1 MRSHSCNGEGMYEV
15 SENNMTQDVD
25 SYFKSAFHQIRSA
38 PGLIIPSLISSA
50 LSSATMWAIILT
62 VLVLS
67 LPLLAEVAPIVEQ
80 NQDLISEIIG
90 EEHLED
96 DIDPKIEELVEEFSG
111 LVPVMIGLFIM
122 FLIVLCVIGIIYF
135 ALYAWV
141 YAGTIGY
148 LWQGITTTT
157 DFRNFLYYAKKYS
170 FRIMGLW
177 ILVYIFS
184 IVLFL
189 VPFFILVFVPSP
201 ANIAIFVLSII
212 LCIILWLVVM
222 VLLFFAEECIVIEG
236 MGVIGSVKR
245 SKDIVTGN
253 IGSVLIFI
261 LILIVAF
268 IAFFVI
274 ESIFEVIALLF
285 NSSLT
290 PFFMLFI
297 IVILVPWIQL
307 SKLNF
312 FLDRTGVEVKEMDK
326 EIEIIKT
333 VREFIARSPYI
344 LIDFIRKNK
353 VYLLAA
359 LSVYGIGVGIG
370 YYMGHSFSFLSEETM
385 MVLSEGWEE
394 QRWLGPYI
402 SMPLIDT
409 IYYFSNNIGV
419 AMNLGLS
426 GIFLGVPTI
435 AGSIVNAALVGMF
448 YGIIPA
454 ETASMFIVVHGIPEL
469 MALVIA
475 TAAGIKLGVKIMGSP
490 ENGAEALMETLEVVL
505 ATSLLLGIAAF
516 LEAFVTPIVISLMF

>member
-1 MRSHSCNGEGMYEV
+1 MA
-15 SENNMTQDVD
+15 QDVG
-25 SYFKSAFHQIRSA
+25 SYFSSGFHQVKSA
-38 PGLIIPSLISSA
+38 PGLIIPSLVSNA
-50 LSSATMWAIILT
+50 LSATVGWAIILT
-62 VLVLS
+62 FLLLS
-67 LPLLAEVAPIVEQ
+67 LPLLAEVAPIVER
-80 NQDLISEIIG
+80 NQDLISEIL
-90 EEHLED
+90 EEENFED
-96 DIDPKIEELVEEFSG
+96 DIDPKMEELVEEFTCIVPEMMG
-111 LVPVMIGLFIM
+111 LSLM
-122 FLIVLCVIGIIYF
+122 FLILLCVIMIVSF
-135 ALYAWV
+135 ALFAWV
-141 YAGTIGY
+141 EAGTIGY
-148 LWQGITTTT
+148 LWQGVTTTT
-157 DFRNFLYYAKKYS
+157 DFRNFLYYAKEYS
-170 FRIMGLW
+170 FQIMGLW
-177 ILVYIFS
+177 ISMAIFS
-184 IVLFL
+184 IALFL
-189 VPFFILVFVPSP
+189 VPFFTLVFISPP
-201 ANIAIFVLSII
+201 ANIAVFVLLI
-212 LCIILWLVVM
+212 LLCTILWIVAM

-236 MGVIGSVKR
+236 MSVIDSIKR

-261 LILIVAF
+261 FILIVVF
-268 IAFFVI
+268 IACGVI
-274 ESIFEVIALLF
+274 EGIFEGIALLF
-285 NSSLT
+285 NSSLS
-290 PFFMLFI
+290 PLFI
-297 IVILVPWIQL
+297 LFYIVILVPWIQL

-435 AGSIVNAALVGMF
+435 AGGIVNAAIIGMF
-448 YGIIPA
+448 YGIVPA
-454 ETASMFIVVHGIPEL
+454 ETATAFIAVHGIPEC

-516 LEAFVTPIVISLMF
+516 LEAFVTPIVISLMI

>member
-1 MRSHSCNGEGMYEV
+1 
-15 SENNMTQDVD
+15 MTQDVV
-25 SYFKSAFHQIRSA
+25 SYFKSGFRQVRSA

-50 LSSATMWAIILT
+50 LSTAVMWAIILT

-67 LPLLAEVAPIVEQ
+67 LPLLAEVVPILEQ
-80 NQDLISEIIG
+80 NQDLISEVIKG
-90 EEHLED
+90 EHLEG
-96 DIDPKIEELVEEFSG
+96 DIDPRIDGVVEEFSG
-111 LVPVMIGLFIM
+111 LVPEMVGLSII
-122 FLIVLCVIGIIYF
+122 FLIILCVIIIVYF

-148 LWQGITTTT
+148 LWQGVTTTP
-157 DFRNFLYYAKKYS
+157 DFRHFLYYAKEYA

-184 IVLFL
+184 IILFL
-189 VPFFILVFVPSP
+189 MPFSILVFVPSP
-201 ANIAIFVLSII
+201 ANITIFVPSII
-212 LCIILWLVVM
+212 LCIILWLVAM

-236 MGVIGSVKR
+236 MGIIDSIKR
-245 SKDIVTGN
+245 SKDIVSGN
-253 IGSVLIFI
+253 IGSILIFIFI
-261 LILIVAF
+261 LIAVC
-268 IAFFVI
+268 IAYVVI
-274 ESIFEVIALLF
+274 EGIFEVIALLF

-290 PFFMLFI
+290 PLFMLFL
-297 IVILVPWIQL
+297 IVILIPWIQL

-344 LIDFIRKNK
+344 LIDFVRKNK
-353 VYLLAA
+353 VYLLAS
-359 LSVYGIGVGIG
+359 LLVYGIGVGIG
-370 YYMGHSFSFLSEETM
+370 YYIGHSFFFLSEETM

-409 IYYFSNNIGV
+409 IFYFSNNISV

-435 AGSIVNAALVGMF
+435 AGSIVNASIIGMF
-448 YGIIPA
+448 YGIVPA
-454 ETASMFIVVHGIPEL
+454 ETATVLIGVHGIPEF
-469 MALVIA
+469 MALIIA
-475 TAAGIKLGVKIMGSP
+475 TAAGIKLGVKIIGSL
-490 ENGAEALMETLEVVL
+490 ENGAEALMEALEVVL

-516 LEAFVTPIVISLMF
+516 LEAFVTPIVISLMI

>member
-1 MRSHSCNGEGMYEV
+1 
-15 SENNMTQDVD
+15 MTQDVD
-25 SYFKSAFHQIRSA
+25 SYFRSGFRQIRSA

-50 LSSATMWAIILT
+50 LSSAVGWAIMLT
-62 VLVLS
+62 LLLLS

-80 NQDLISEIIG
+80 NRDLITKIIE

-111 LVPVMIGLFIM
+111 LVPEMIGLFII
-122 FLIVLCVIGIIYF
+122 FVILLCVINIVYF
-135 ALYAWV
+135 ALFAWV

-148 LWQGITTTT
+148 LWQGVTATT
-157 DFRNFLYYAKKYS
+157 DFRNFLYYAKKYL
-170 FRIMGLW
+170 FRMMGLW
-177 ILVYIFS
+177 ILVYTFS

-189 VPFFILVFVPSP
+189 MPFFILVFVPSP
-201 ANIAIFVLSII
+201 ADIAIFVLSII

-261 LILIVAF
+261 FILIVVF
-268 IAFFVI
+268 IACGVI
-274 ESIFEVIALLF
+274 EGIFEIIAVLF
-285 NSSLT
+285 NSSLS
-290 PFFMLFI
+290 PLFMLFY

-312 FLDRTGVEVKEMDK
+312 FLDRTGVAVREMDR
-326 EIEIIKT
+326 EVEIIKT
-333 VREFIARSPYI
+333 MREFIARSPYI
-344 LIDFIRKNK
+344 LVDFIRKNK
-353 VYLLAA
+353 VYILAA

-370 YYMGHSFSFLSEETM
+370 YYMGHSFFFLSEETM

-409 IYYFSNNIGV
+409 IYYFSNNISV
-419 AMNLGLS
+419 TMNLGLS

-435 AGSIVNAALVGMF
+435 AGGIVNAAITGLV
-448 YGIIPA
+448 YGIFPA
-454 ETASMFIVVHGIPEL
+454 ETATVFIGVHGIPED
-469 MALVIA
+469 MALIIA
-475 TAAGIKLGVKIMGSP
+475 TAAGIKLGVKIIGSP
-490 ENGAEALMETLEVVL
+490 ENGTAALMETLEVVL

-516 LEAFVTPIVISLMF
+516 LEAFVTPIVISLMI

>member
-1 MRSHSCNGEGMYEV
+1 MA
-15 SENNMTQDVD
+15 QDVG
-25 SYFKSAFHQIRSA
+25 SYFSSGFHQVKSA
-38 PGLIIPSLISSA
+38 PGLIIPSLVSNA
-50 LSSATMWAIILT
+50 LSATVGWAIILT
-62 VLVLS
+62 FLLLS
-67 LPLLAEVAPIVEQ
+67 LPILAEVAPIVER
-80 NQDLISEIIG
+80 NQDLISEIL
-90 EEHLED
+90 EEENFED
-96 DIDPKIEELVEEFSG
+96 DIDPKMEELVEEFTCIVPEMMG
-111 LVPVMIGLFIM
+111 LSLM
-122 FLIVLCVIGIIYF
+122 FLILLCVIMIVSF
-135 ALYAWV
+135 ALFAWV
-141 YAGTIGY
+141 EAGTIGY
-148 LWQGITTTT
+148 LWQGVTTTT
-157 DFRNFLYYAKKYS
+157 DFRNFLYYAKEYS
-170 FRIMGLW
+170 FQIMGLW
-177 ILVYIFS
+177 ISMAIFS
-184 IVLFL
+184 IALFL
-189 VPFFILVFVPSP
+189 VPFFTLVFISPP
-201 ANIAIFVLSII
+201 ANIAVFVLLI
-212 LCIILWLVVM
+212 LLCTILWIVAM

-236 MGVIGSVKR
+236 MGVIDSIKR

-261 LILIVAF
+261 FILIVAF
-268 IAFFVI
+268 IACFVI
-274 ESIFEVIALLF
+274 EGIFEVIALLF

-370 YYMGHSFSFLSEETM
+370 YYIGHSFSFLSEETM

-435 AGSIVNAALVGMF
+435 AGGIVNAAIIGMF
-448 YGIIPA
+448 YGIVPA
-454 ETASMFIVVHGIPEL
+454 ETATAFIAVHGIPEC

-490 ENGAEALMETLEVVL
+490 ENGAEALLETLEVVL

-516 LEAFVTPIVISLMF
+516 LEAFVTPIVISLMI

>member
-1 MRSHSCNGEGMYEV
+1 
-15 SENNMTQDVD
+15 MTQDVD
-25 SYFKSAFHQIRSA
+25 SYFRSGFRQIRSA

-50 LSSATMWAIILT
+50 LSSAVVWTIILT

-67 LPLLAEVAPIVEQ
+67 LPLLAEVAPILEQ
-80 NQDLISEIIG
+80 NQDLISEIIE
-90 EEHLED
+90 EEHIGD
-96 DIDPKIEELVEEFSG
+96 DIDPQIEKLVEEFSG
-111 LVPVMIGLFIM
+111 LVPVMIGLSIM
-122 FLIVLCVIGIIYF
+122 FLILLCVIIIVSF
-135 ALYAWV
+135 ALQAWV

-148 LWQGITTTT
+148 LWQGVTTTT
-157 DFRNFLYYAKKYS
+157 DFRNFLYYANKYS

-177 ILVYIFS
+177 MLEYLFTV
-184 IVLFL
+184 VLFL
-189 VPFFILVFVPSP
+189 MPFFILVFVPSP
-201 ANIAIFVLSII
+201 ANFPIFVLSII
-212 LCIILWLVVM
+212 LCFIMWLMVM
-222 VLLFFAEECIVIEG
+222 VLLFFAEESIVIEG
-236 MGVIGSVKR
+236 MGVIGSVKQ

-253 IGSVLIFI
+253 IGSVFIFI
-261 LILIVAF
+261 FILIVAF
-268 IAFFVI
+268 IACGVI

-285 NSSLT
+285 NSSLS
-290 PFFMLFI
+290 PLFMLFF

-312 FLDRTGVEVKEMDK
+312 FLDRTGLAVREMDK

-344 LIDFIRKNK
+344 LIDFVRKNK

-359 LSVYGIGVGIG
+359 LSVYGIGIGLG
-370 YYMGHSFSFLSEETM
+370 YYMGHSFSFLSEEII

-394 QRWLGPYI
+394 RRWLGPYV

-409 IYYFSNNIGV
+409 IYYFSNNINV

-426 GIFLGVPTI
+426 GIFFGVPTI
-435 AGSIVNAALVGMF
+435 AGSIVNAAIIGLV
-448 YGIIPA
+448 YGIVPA
-454 ETASMFIVVHGIPEL
+454 ETATMFIAVHGIPEC

-475 TAAGIKLGVKIMGSP
+475 TATGIKLGVKIMGSP
-490 ENGAEALMETLEVVL
+490 ENGAEAFMETLEVVL